1 MPFCHEPNYILW
13 GSIPT
18 SWSTI
23 RSSLC
28 KQKQHYSQKS
38 KAHATV
44 RISFP
49 SRILFPYTKD
59 VSICRG
65 STRRQMH
72 HPGPTH
78 KFNTISGHCIF
89 VCFLTSSYGGNRGR
103 SGLQCGRGNLP
114 LDLCHSPDLALTHL
128 APQQI
133 LFTLRWTAS
142 NIQNFPPCANRRH
155 KVAHSRSGHDG
166 IKITIAFLHATI
178 NANPPQTNCNCL
190 LVNKNPHKGQ
200 WYALTQHIL

>member
-1 MPFCHEPNYILW
+1 MFPFAEGAPEGRCTIQDPLIN
-13 GSIPT
+13 
-18 SWSTI
+18 STQFLVI
-23 RSSLC
+23 AFL
-28 KQKQHYSQKS
+28 
-38 KAHATV
+38 
-44 RISFP
+44 
-49 SRILFPYTKD
+49 
-59 VSICRG
+59 
-65 STRRQMH
+65 
-72 HPGPTH
+72 
-78 KFNTISGHCIF
+78 F

-178 NANPPQTNCNCL
+178 NPNPPQTNCNCL

-200 WYALTQHIL
+200 